1 VFRVQAKQVISSALP
16 VRPLGQTIAHRNPRR
31 YGICMSQWLSTPALD
46 QVAQK
51 WRVLAERRR
60 ADFVELYRSGR
71 WKRYYT
77 EEQFLRGMRE
87 AMRASERWAAI
98 APTPERVASAQTP
111 RSSAKSGRRTAA

>member
-1 VFRVQAKQVISSALP
+1 
-16 VRPLGQTIAHRNPRR
+16 
-31 YGICMSQWLSTPALD
+31 MSQWLSTPALD
-46 QVAQK
+46 EVAQR

-87 AMRASERWAAI
+87 AMRASERWAKI
-98 APTPERVASAQTP
+98 APTLEQAASMPEAQS
-111 RSSAKSGRRTAA
+111 RAGSRRRTAA